1 MRCRG
6 SQIKLSD
13 QTRQIKSRGVQKTQQ
28 QNWEDAGKPGI
39 KAHGVAVYYN
49 LSGEPV
55 DLNTLGRKKLI
66 VRTQSISRRRQRG
79 RRETH
84 QNITDIIDYK
94 LNT

>member
-39 KAHGVAVYYN
+39 KAAVYYN

-66 VRTQSISRRRQRG
+66 VRTQSIKQK
-79 RRETH
+79 ETERKKRDPSKYNRH
-84 QNITDIIDYK
+84 NR
-94 LNT
+94 L